1 MSTKELT
8 TGEAAARLGESPRLV
23 RLWCKQGR
31 FPGAR
36 LVEHPRG
43 DYYLIPARE
52 VDNFVKPKRGPAP
65 KASKTAPSPDGR
77 VIVKKAAKRRGGKAA

>member
-8 TGEAAARLGESPRLV
+8 TGEAAARLKESPRLV
-23 RLWCKQGR
+23 RLWCSQGR

-43 DYYLIPARE
+43 DYYLIPTRE

-65 KASKTAPSPDGR
+65 KAKAPTAQP
-77 VIVKKAAKRRGGKAA
+77 AKRRGRKAA